1 MPEAVVEVL
10 TILDLLEGQEDPVV
24 VEAYLGKEIKDTEVH
39 SDLKSK
45 AEVV

>member
-1 MPEAVVEVL
+1 
-10 TILDLLEGQEDPVV
+10 V
-24 VEAYLGKEIKDTEVH
+24 VEAYLGKEIKDTELH